1 MGNLWTRYKLFLI
14 TGLIIK
20 TLLFMVVF
28 VLYFTDL
35 FVLKEIR
42 VLNNKKIS
50 ADEVK
55 RLTDLKGQERLFR
68 INLKD
73 LEKRL
78 KAHPLIEE
86 VVIIR
91 RLPSLLEI
99 IIKEREALAILI
111 KEHKGYLID
120 RKGIIIG
127 GVLPQDYLYYPLI
140 EIKNETWKDNFL
152 TFLEW
157 LKTNKKY
164 LPVYENYS
172 KITLDK
178 NKIIFQTKNHIKIY
192 FPLGV
197 TEELTKLYL
206 HLDRIMV
213 YLYESK
219 QIEKIDLIRMDY
231 PFGQALIKFRS

>member
-1 MGNLWTRYKLFLI
+1 MKYKLFLI
-14 TGLIIK
+14 TGLIVKALI
-20 TLLFMVVF
+20 LVVIF

-50 ADEVK
+50 VDEVK
-55 RLTDLKGQERLFR
+55 RLTDLKGHERLFR

-73 LEKRL
+73 LEKKL

-120 RKGIIIG
+120 RKGVIIG

-140 EIKNETWKDNFL
+140 EIKNETWKDDFL
-152 TFLEW
+152 SFLEW
-157 LKTNKKY
+157 LKSNKKY

-197 TEELTKLYL
+197 KEELTKLYL

-219 QIEKIDLIRMDY
+219 QIERVDLIRMDY
-231 PFGQALIKFRS
+231 PFGRALIRFRS